1 MASKLN
7 EELMATNLDIP
18 DGEIK
23 IEGKA
28 NPVYADAINVH
39 NKKKK
44 EVEKTLKDKKPELK
58 KPFLGTKGNTT
69 IMPKTPE
76 MKKLKLSEEMF
87 KGIREHMADAP
98 EAYEGIFRVIDNME
112 HIINYISDLTEEELN
127 YKNLKQ
133 SYDILE
139 EAMDE
144 FQEYLG
150 ELKPTVRES
159 KKRRPVKES
168 TAVLD
173 RPRDKAIALQDK
185 RNNKD
190 IWSDIYNELCGDI
203 KDLEAPHRKL
213 KRPPTQRYD
222 SYTVAPSHRDD
233 SIRVNANEES
243 ELDFAKEVA
252 DTYGVEY
259 RIIEHTSRF
268 APHKYEMRIY
278 PGKSVVRESIDKKYI
293 KPLKDKVNFCYSK
306 EDLEDQGADLTGF
319 SQRDIKRILDGGV
332 TDSDIEKMFGGY
344 SFVDDDFGI
353 VDKRKAPHRKS
364 NTQRRNDRMFK
375 MFDDAKNRGLKES
388 YTEVDTIECGE
399 EVYRVVGGG
408 FNTRDA
414 LVSVE
419 DESGNR
425 KRLSSGDVIEFY
437 TWYDR
442 KGNVVHEPHDFD
454 ESLNEAQCNYVD
466 TYNGATIYECEGK
479 YSADVPDYN
488 GKYSHSKRVVADSV
502 EELKKKID
510 DADRQYRKDLEYTNE
525 SVKKRSRRAAGKAS
539 FNEDLKV
546 YKEVDLTTFDF
557 WSGARDTV
565 SYLTDDELR
574 QLESIL
580 EEAYPEGLDET
591 QLNDI
596 FWFEDDWI
604 AELLGYNS
612 FEEIM
617 ERDNEE

>member
-1 MASKLN
+1 MASRIN
-7 EELMATNLDIP
+7 EELMNTNLDVT

-58 KPFLGTKGNTT
+58 KPFLGTKGETT
-69 IMPKTPE
+69 IMPRTPE
-76 MKKLKLSEEMF
+76 MKKLKLSENLF
-87 KGIREHMADAP
+87 KESVKSDMHQKVADCVRILIEYGLSNCAMEVAGAVEGYDTRWCADDGGYLTATAVEDGITQLSRLVAD
-98 EAYEGIFRVIDNME
+98 ELLVHYTEGESPRG
-112 HIINYISDLTEEELN
+112 LTE
-127 YKNLKQ
+127 
-133 SYDILE
+133 
-139 EAMDE
+139 
-144 FQEYLG
+144 
-150 ELKPTVRES
+150 T

-252 DTYGVEY
+252 DTYGVEFK
-259 RIIEHTSRF
+259 IIEHTSRF
-268 APHKYEMRIY
+268 APYRYEMRIY
-278 PGKSVVRESIDKKYI
+278 PTRPVTTSES
-293 KPLKDKVNFCYSK
+293 
-306 EDLEDQGADLTGF
+306 
-319 SQRDIKRILDGGV
+319 
-332 TDSDIEKMFGGY
+332 
-344 SFVDDDFGI
+344 
-353 VDKRKAPHRKS
+353 
-364 NTQRRNDRMFK
+364 
-375 MFDDAKNRGLKES
+375 LKES

-419 DESGNR
+419 DENGNR

-437 TWYDR
+437 TWYD
-442 KGNVVHEPHDFD
+442 KNGKIVHEPQDFD

-525 SVKKRSRRAAGKAS
+525 SVKKRSRRVAGKAL
-539 FNEDLKV
+539 FNEDLKI
-546 YKEVDLTTFDF
+546 YRESDLTDFEF

-565 SYLTDDELR
+565 KYLTDDEIR
-574 QLESIL
+574 QICQTLEDI
-580 EEAYPEGLDET
+580 YPDGCTET
-591 QLNDI
+591 EINDF
-596 FWFEDDWI
+596 FWFEDDTI
-604 AELLGYNS
+604 AEWLGYNS

>member
-7 EELMATNLDIP
+7 EKLMTTNLDVP

-23 IEGKA
+23 IEGRV

-127 YKNLKQ
+127 YEDMKQ

-144 FQEYLG
+144 FKGYLG

-278 PGKSVVRESIDKKYI
+278 PGKKVANEGLTRAQRHNRNMDRIWNYKKQTDAKMIEFIRANSDATEEEI
-293 KPLKDKVNFCYSK
+293 KNAQDDDKVS
-306 EDLEDQGADLTGF
+306 LL
-319 SQRDIKRILDGGV
+319 
-332 TDSDIEKMFGGY
+332 
-344 SFVDDDFGI
+344 
-353 VDKRKAPHRKS
+353 
-364 NTQRRNDRMFK
+364 
-375 MFDDAKNRGLKES
+375 LKEL
-388 YTEVDTIECGE
+388 G
-399 EVYRVVGGG
+399 
-408 FNTRDA
+408 
-414 LVSVE
+414 L
-419 DESGNR
+419 
-425 KRLSSGDVIEFY
+425 
-437 TWYDR
+437 
-442 KGNVVHEPHDFD
+442 HDKFWAQN
-454 ESLNEAQCNYVD
+454 ESLNE
-466 TYNGATIYECEGK
+466 
-479 YSADVPDYN
+479 
-488 GKYSHSKRVVADSV
+488 DSIS
-502 EELKKKID
+502 ID
-510 DADRQYRKDLEYTNE
+510 DKDKEALKHIRDYRSNKYDLSTLHRNVERVYGNKKTAVPRLADLDQLKDSDINKIL
-525 SVKKRSRRAAGKAS
+525 G
-539 FNEDLKV
+539 EDLKI
-546 YKEVDLTTFDF
+546 YRESDLTDFEF

-565 SYLTDDELR
+565 KYLTDDEIR
-574 QLESIL
+574 TIGQYLEDI
-580 EEAYPEGLDET
+580 YPDGCTET
-591 QLNDI
+591 DINDF
-596 FWFEDDWI
+596 FWFEDDTI
-604 AELLGYNS
+604 AEWLGYNS

>member
-1 MASKLN
+1 MASRIN
-7 EELMATNLDIP
+7 EELMNTNLDIP

-23 IEGKA
+23 IEGRA

-127 YKNLKQ
+127 YEDMKQ

-144 FQEYLG
+144 FKGYLG

-278 PGKSVVRESIDKKYI
+278 PGKKVANEGLTRAQRHNRNMDRIWNYKKQTDAKMIEFIRANSDATEEEI
-293 KPLKDKVNFCYSK
+293 KKAQDDDKVSLLLKNLGLHDAYWSK
-306 EDLEDQGADLTGF
+306 
-319 SQRDIKRILDGGV
+319 
-332 TDSDIEKMFGGY
+332 
-344 SFVDDDFGI
+344 
-353 VDKRKAPHRKS
+353 
-364 NTQRRNDRMFK
+364 N
-375 MFDDAKNRGLKES
+375 
-388 YTEVDTIECGE
+388 
-399 EVYRVVGGG
+399 
-408 FNTRDA
+408 
-414 LVSVE
+414 
-419 DESGNR
+419 
-425 KRLSSGDVIEFY
+425 
-437 TWYDR
+437 
-442 KGNVVHEPHDFD
+442 

-525 SVKKRSRRAAGKAS
+525 SVKKRSRRVAGKAL
-539 FNEDLKV
+539 FNEDLKI
-546 YKEVDLTTFDF
+546 YRESDLTDFEF

-565 SYLTDDELR
+565 KYLTDDEIR
-574 QLESIL
+574 QICQTLEDI
-580 EEAYPEGLDET
+580 YPDGCTET
-591 QLNDI
+591 EINDF
-596 FWFEDDWI
+596 FWFEDDTI
-604 AELLGYNS
+604 AEWLGYNS

>member
-127 YKNLKQ
+127 YEDMKQ

-144 FQEYLG
+144 FKGYLG

-278 PGKSVVRESIDKKYI
+278 PCKSVVRESIDKKYI

-344 SFVDDDFGI
+344 SFTPDDFGLEDPRWSKEHPI
-353 VDKRKAPHRKS
+353 
-364 NTQRRNDRMFK
+364 
-375 MFDDAKNRGLKES
+375 KES
-388 YTEVDTIECGE
+388 VTSELIDEYAYEYGLTKKEAKAQISKKT
-399 EVYRVVGGG
+399 
-408 FNTRDA
+408 DA
-414 LVSVE
+414 EKKELL
-419 DESGNR
+419 D
-425 KRLSSGDVIEFY
+425 L
-437 TWYDR
+437 
-442 KGNVVHEPHDFD
+442 
-454 ESLNEAQCNYVD
+454 
-466 TYNGATIYECEGK
+466 
-479 YSADVPDYN
+479 
-488 GKYSHSKRVVADSV
+488 
-502 EELKKKID
+502 LKKG
-510 DADRQYRKDLEYTNE
+510 
-525 SVKKRSRRAAGKAS
+525 RRADGKAS